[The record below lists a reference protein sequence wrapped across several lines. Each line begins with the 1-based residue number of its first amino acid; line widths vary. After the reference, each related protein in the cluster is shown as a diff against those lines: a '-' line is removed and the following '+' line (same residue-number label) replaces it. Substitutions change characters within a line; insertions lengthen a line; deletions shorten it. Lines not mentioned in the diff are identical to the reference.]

1 MRQSISERRQG
12 IMRTYIIR
20 RLLQSLIVL
29 NGVLLIVFLML
40 HLTGDPAGVLM
51 PIDATQEDLERFRR
65 DMGFDRPLHVQYFY
79 FLFGHGAK
87 NVGVLRGDFGFS
99 YRHEVPAMG
108 LVVEHIPATVYLAVI
123 SLVIALAIAI
133 PGGILSAVFRNTWI
147 DHLSSVISMFGQ
159 SLPNFWLGLMLI
171 IVFSAYLRWLPT
183 SGYEGPQHVI
193 LPALT
198 AGLYATARI
207 MRMMR
212 STLLEV
218 MGLDFV
224 RTARAKGLGETSVI
238 IRHALKN
245 ASIPVV
251 TLVGLE
257 LGLLLSGTVVTEVV
271 FAWPGVG
278 FLTVDAILNQD
289 YPVVQAA
296 VTLLAIMF
304 IGVNLTV
311 DITYAW
317 LDPRI
322 SYR

>member
-1 MRQSISERRQG
+1 MRA
-12 IMRTYIIR
+12 YIVR
-20 RLLQSLIVL
+20 SLLQSVIVL
-29 NGVLLIVFLML
+29 NGVLLIVFLL
-40 HLTGDPAGVLM
+40 LQVTGDPAAVLM
-51 PIDATQEDLERFRR
+51 PIDSTQEDLARFRK
-65 DMGFDRPLHVQYFY
+65 DMGFDQPLHVQYFH
-79 FLFGHGAK
+79 FLFGRGEK
-87 NVGVLRGDFGFS
+87 NKGVLRGDFGFS
-99 YRHEVPAMG
+99 FRHEVPAMG
-108 LVVEHIPATVYLAVI
+108 LVLGHFPATMFLAVV

-133 PGGILSAVFRNTWI
+133 PAGILSAIFRNTWI
-147 DHLSSVISMFGQ
+147 DHLSSVLSMFGQ
-159 SLPNFWLGLMLI
+159 SLPNFWMGLILI
-171 IVFSAYLRWLPT
+171 IVFAAYLRWLPT
-183 SGYEGPQHVI
+183 SGYEGLQHVI

-224 RTARAKGLGETSVI
+224 RTARAKGLAETAVI
-238 IRHALKN
+238 VRHALKN

-257 LGLLLSGTVVTEVV
+257 LGLLLGGTVVTEVV

-278 FLTVDAILNQD
+278 FLTVDAIVNQD

-296 VTLLAIMF
+296 VTLLAIMY
-304 IGVNLTV
+304 IGVNLSV
-311 DITYAW
+311 DVLYAW

>member
-1 MRQSISERRQG
+1 MRA
-12 IMRTYIIR
+12 YITR
-20 RLLQSLIVL
+20 SLLQSVIVV

-51 PIDATQEDLERFRR
+51 PVDATQEDLARFRK
-65 DMGFDRPLHVQYFY
+65 DMGFDRPLHVQYSY
-79 FLFGHGAK
+79 FLFGHGEK
-87 NVGVLRGDFGFS
+87 NRGVLRGDFGFS

-108 LVVEHIPATVYLAVI
+108 LVVGHIPATAYLAVI
-123 SLVIALAIAI
+123 SLIIALAIAI
-133 PGGILSAVFRNTWI
+133 PAGILSAVFRNTWI
-147 DHLSSVISMFGQ
+147 DHLSSVVSMFGQ
-159 SLPNFWLGLMLI
+159 SLPNFWMGLMLI

-224 RTARAKGLGETSVI
+224 RTARAKGLGEASVI
-238 IRHALKN
+238 VRHALKN
-245 ASIPVV
+245 AAIPVV

-278 FLTVDAILNQD
+278 FLTVDAIINQD

-311 DITYAW
+311 DVVYAW

>member
-1 MRQSISERRQG
+1 MRA
-12 IMRTYIIR
+12 YITR
-20 RLLQSLIVL
+20 SLLQSLIVI

-51 PIDATQEDLERFRR
+51 PVDATQEDLERFRKS
-65 DMGFDRPLHVQYFY
+65 MGFDKPFHVQYFY
-79 FLFGHGAK
+79 FLFGHGEK
-87 NVGVLRGDFGFS
+87 NKGVLRGDFGFS
-99 YRHEVPAMG
+99 YRHEVPALG

-123 SLVIALAIAI
+123 SMIIGLAIAI
-133 PGGILSAVFRNTWI
+133 PAGIVSAVFRNTWI

-171 IVFSAYLRWLPT
+171 ILFSVYLRWLPT
-183 SGYEGPQHVI
+183 SGYEGPEHVL

-224 RTARAKGLGETSVI
+224 RTARAKGLGEIAVI
-238 IRHALKN
+238 VRHALKN
-245 ASIPVV
+245 AAIPVV

-278 FLTVDAILNQD
+278 FLTVDAIINQD

-311 DITYAW
+311 DVVYAW

>member
-1 MRQSISERRQG
+1 MRA
-12 IMRTYIIR
+12 YITR
-20 RLLQSLIVL
+20 SLLQSLIVV

-51 PIDATQEDLERFRR
+51 PVDATQEDLARFRR
-65 DMGFDRPLHVQYFY
+65 DMGFDRPLHVQYAY
-79 FLFGHGAK
+79 FLFGHGEK
-87 NVGVLRGDFGFS
+87 NRGVLRGDFGFS

-108 LVVEHIPATVYLAVI
+108 LVVGHIPATAYLAVI
-123 SLVIALAIAI
+123 AMVIALAIAI
-133 PGGILSAVFRNTWI
+133 PAGIFSAVFRNTWI
-147 DHLSSVISMFGQ
+147 DHVSSVISMFGQ
-159 SLPNFWLGLMLI
+159 SLPNFWMGLMLI
-171 IVFSAYLRWLPT
+171 IVFSVYLRWLPT
-183 SGYEGPQHVI
+183 SGFEGPQHVI

-224 RTARAKGLGETSVI
+224 RTARAKGLAEASVI
-238 IRHALKN
+238 VRHALKN

-278 FLTVDAILNQD
+278 FLTVDAIINQD

-304 IGVNLTV
+304 VGVNLTV
-311 DITYAW
+311 DIVYAW

>member
-1 MRQSISERRQG
+1 
-12 IMRTYIIR
+12 
-20 RLLQSLIVL
+20 
-29 NGVLLIVFLML
+29 
-40 HLTGDPAGVLM
+40 
-51 PIDATQEDLERFRR
+51 
-65 DMGFDRPLHVQYFY
+65 
-79 FLFGHGAK
+79 
-87 NVGVLRGDFGFS
+87 
-99 YRHEVPAMG
+99 MG
-108 LVVEHIPATVYLAVI
+108 LVVEHIPATVYLALI
-123 SLVIALAIAI
+123 SLIIALAIAI
-133 PGGILSAVFRNTWI
+133 PAGILSAVFRNTWI
-147 DHLSSVISMFGQ
+147 DHLSSVASMFGQ
-159 SLPNFWLGLMLI
+159 SLPNFWMGLMLI
-171 IVFSAYLRWLPT
+171 VVFSVYLRWLPT

-224 RTARAKGLGETSVI
+224 RTARAKGLGEASVI
-238 IRHALKN
+238 VRHALKN

-278 FLTVDAILNQD
+278 FLTVDAIINQD

-311 DITYAW
+311 DVLYAW

>member
-1 MRQSISERRQG
+1 MRA
-12 IMRTYIIR
+12 YIIR

-29 NGVLLIVFLML
+29 KAVLIIVFLML

-51 PIDATQEDLERFRR
+51 PVDATQEDLARFRR
-65 DMGFDRPLHVQYFY
+65 DMGFDKPLHIQYLN
-79 FLFGHGAK
+79 FLIGHGRNK
-87 NVGVLRGDFGFS
+87 GVLRGDFGFS
-99 YRHEVPAMG
+99 FRHEVPAMG
-108 LVVEHIPATVYLAVI
+108 LVLGHFPATVQLALV
-123 SLVIALAIAI
+123 SLFIGLIIAI
-133 PGGILSAVFRNTWI
+133 PAGILSATFRNTWI
-147 DHLSSVISMFGQ
+147 DHFSSVLSMLGQ

-171 IVFSAYLRWLPT
+171 IVFAVYLRWLPT
-183 SGYEGPQHVI
+183 SGYEGPEYVI

-218 MGLDFV
+218 MGLDYV
-224 RTARAKGLGETSVI
+224 RTARAKGLTETFVI

-257 LGLLLSGTVVTEVV
+257 LGLLLGGTVVTEAV

-278 FLTVDAILNQD
+278 FLVVDAIVNQD

-296 VTLLAIMF
+296 VALLAF
-304 IGVNLTV
+304 VFVGVNLAV
-311 DITYAW
+311 DILYAW